1 MQMTRLPTI
10 LEAARRIADGSL
22 TSEAL
27 VRACLDRIGE
37 REPRVQ
43 AWQYLDAGTA
53 LEAARRM
60 DRFGSGP
67 LKGIPVGV
75 KDIIDTA
82 DMPTGYGSPLY
93 ESYRPPRDAAC
104 VALARQ
110 AGAVILGKTV
120 TTEFA
125 YFQPGKTRNPHDPGR
140 TPGGSSSGS
149 AAAVADGMVPMAFG
163 TQTAGSIV
171 RPASFCGCVGYKPTF
186 GLIDRTGVR
195 PFSDSLD
202 TVGVFA
208 TTVEDAGFF
217 ASVIA
222 GRPNLRIDGE
232 PIRPRVGLTQTHE
245 WEAAEPAI
253 AAALE
258 EAAARLR
265 AAGLEVREVALPERW
280 RGLLDAQKSIMAFE
294 AVRAHA
300 SEMSTVSDRLSVKLR
315 EFLSAG
321 ALVTPEDYDAAKE
334 LVGEARAGFV
344 DVLNGLDVLLT
355 PSAPGEAPQGLE
367 ATGDPVF
374 NRIWTAL
381 GVPCISVPGL
391 AGPSGMPVGV
401 QVVGRLGDDRR
412 ALASASAISHH
423 LSLARTGERKGPGS

>member
-1 MQMTRLPTI
+1 MTGLPTA
-10 LEAARRIADGSL
+10 LEAARRVADGSL

-27 VRACLDRIGE
+27 VRACLDRISE
-37 REPRVQ
+37 REPLVQ
-43 AWQYLDAGTA
+43 AWQHLDMHAALKTA
-53 LEAARRM
+53 RHV

-93 ESYRPPRDAAC
+93 ETFRPSRDAAC
-104 VALARQ
+104 VALARH
-110 AGAVILGKTV
+110 AGALILGKTV

-125 YFQPGKTRNPHDPGR
+125 YFQPGKTRNPHDPNR

-149 AAAVADGMVPMAFG
+149 AAAVADGMVPLAFG
-163 TQTAGSIV
+163 TQTAGSVI

-208 TTVEDAGFF
+208 TTVEDAAFF
-217 ASVIA
+217 VSIIA
-222 GRPNLRIDGE
+222 GRPNLRIGDE
-232 PIRPRVGLTQTHE
+232 AFRPRIGLTRTHP
-245 WEAAEPAI
+245 WEAAEPAT
-253 AAALE
+253 ATALD

-265 AAGLEVREVALPERW
+265 AAGLEVREVALSERW
-280 RGLLDAQKSIMAFE
+280 RDLLEAQKTIMAFE
-294 AVRAHA
+294 AVRSHA
-300 SEMSTVSDRLSVKLR
+300 PEKLTAPDRLSAKLQ
-315 EFLSAG
+315 EFLEAG
-321 ALVTPEDYDAAKE
+321 ALIAPEAYDAAKAQ
-334 LVGEARAGFV
+334 VAEARAGFS
-344 DVLNGLDVLLT
+344 DVLEGFDVLLT
-355 PSAPGEAPQGLE
+355 PSTPGEAPEGLG

-391 AGPSGMPVGV
+391 TGPSGMPVGV
-401 QVVGRLGDDRR
+401 QVVGRWGDDRR
-412 ALASASAISHH
+412 MLAASVAIGQS
-423 LSLARTGERKGPGS
+423 LS

>member
-1 MQMTRLPTI
+1 MTGLPTA

-27 VRACLDRIGE
+27 VRACLDRISE
-37 REPRVQ
+37 REPLVQ
-43 AWQYLDAGTA
+43 AWQHLDMHAALKTA
-53 LEAARRM
+53 RHV

-93 ESYRPPRDAAC
+93 ETFRPSRDAAC
-104 VALARQ
+104 VALARH
-110 AGAVILGKTV
+110 AGALILGKTV

-125 YFQPGKTRNPHDPGR
+125 YFQPGKTRNPHDPNR

-149 AAAVADGMVPMAFG
+149 AAAVADGMVPLAFG
-163 TQTAGSIV
+163 TQTAGSVI

-208 TTVEDAGFF
+208 TTVEDAAFF
-217 ASVIA
+217 VSIIA
-222 GRPNLRIDGE
+222 GRPNLRVGDE
-232 PIRPRVGLTQTHE
+232 AFRPRIGLTRTHP
-245 WEAAEPAI
+245 WEAAEPAT
-253 AAALE
+253 ATALD

-265 AAGLEVREVALPERW
+265 AAGLEVREVALSERW
-280 RGLLDAQKSIMAFE
+280 RDLLEAQKTIMAFE
-294 AVRAHA
+294 AMWSHA
-300 SEMSTVSDRLSVKLR
+300 PEKLTAPDHLSAKLR
-315 EFLSAG
+315 EFLEAG
-321 ALVTPEDYDAAKE
+321 ALIAPEAYDAAKAQ
-334 LVGEARAGFV
+334 VAEARAGFS
-344 DVLNGLDVLLT
+344 DVLEGFDVLLT
-355 PSAPGEAPQGLE
+355 PSAPGEAPEGLG

-391 AGPSGMPVGV
+391 TGPSGMPVGV
-401 QVVGRLGDDRR
+401 QVVGRWGDDRR
-412 ALASASAISHH
+412 MLAASVAIGQS
-423 LSLARTGERKGPGS
+423 LS

>member
-1 MQMTRLPTI
+1 MIGRFTA
-10 LEAARRIADGSL
+10 LEAAQRIADGSL

-37 REPRVQ
+37 REPVVQ
-43 AWQYLDAGTA
+43 AWQHLDMDAA
-53 LEAARRM
+53 LNMARHI

-67 LKGIPVGV
+67 MKGIPIGV

-82 DMPTGYGSPLY
+82 DMPTGYGSTLY
-93 ESYRPPRDAAC
+93 ETFRPPRDAAC
-104 VALARQ
+104 VALARH
-110 AGAVILGKTV
+110 AGALILGKTV

-125 YFQPGKTRNPHDPGR
+125 YFQPGKTRNPHDPDR

-149 AAAVADGMVPMAFG
+149 AAAVASGMVPLAFG
-163 TQTAGSIV
+163 TQTAGSII

-195 PFSDSLD
+195 PFADSLD

-208 TTVEDAGFF
+208 TTIGDAAFF

-222 GRPNLRIDGE
+222 GRPNLRLADE
-232 PIRPRVGLTQTHE
+232 VLRARVGLTRTHA
-245 WEAAEPAI
+245 WEAAEPATVT
-253 AAALE
+253 ALN

-265 AAGLEVREVALPERW
+265 AAGLEVREVTLPDRW
-280 RGLLDAQKSIMAFE
+280 RGLLEAQKTIMAFE
-294 AVRAHA
+294 AARSHA
-300 SEMSTVSDRLSVKLR
+300 PEMLTSSDRLSAKLR
-315 EFLSAG
+315 ELLESGVLIA
-321 ALVTPEDYDAAKE
+321 PEDYDAARA
-334 LVGEARAGFV
+334 LVAEARAGFS

-355 PSAPGEAPQGLE
+355 LSAPGEAPEGLG

-374 NRIWTAL
+374 SRMWTAL

-391 AGPSGMPVGV
+391 TGPTGMPVGV
-401 QVVGRLGDDRR
+401 QVVGRWGDDRR
-412 ALASASAISHH
+412 ALAASAGIGQS
-423 LSLARTGERKGPGS
+423 LS